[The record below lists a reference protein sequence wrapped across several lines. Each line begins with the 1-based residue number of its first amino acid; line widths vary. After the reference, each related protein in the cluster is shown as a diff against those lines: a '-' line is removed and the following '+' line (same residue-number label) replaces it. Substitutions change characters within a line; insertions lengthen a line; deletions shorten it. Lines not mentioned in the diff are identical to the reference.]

1 MSQASPTIGANKSGL
16 VYRQEDN
23 DGKTALLNHH
33 KGAAAPTYAEAGA
46 IWLDDSSTPWN
57 LKIFD
62 GADWIIIGGVN
73 ASANTF
79 QPYAGTAA
87 LKYLNY
93 ASDTGSANAY
103 ALAPAPAITAYT
115 AGQVVMLKPA
125 NASTG
130 AATVNINGLG
140 TKAIKLPDGSDTT
153 AASLTTTAM
162 YCLVYN
168 GTVFT
173 VINPTAPPLVRADWP
188 AGAVVQTVYATY
200 ATNSDL
206 TSTIP
211 NDDTLPQNTEG
222 TEIVT
227 ASITPTSATST
238 IEVQFTGFGSGSAAA
253 TIIIAVFKDSG
264 ANALHA
270 TASTPGGATLP
281 TALALS
287 YAESAGSTSA
297 RTYRIRVGMNTGT
310 CRLNGTTT
318 ARFYG
323 GAAAATLVIREIK
336 G

>member
-33 KGAAAPTYAEAGA
+33 KGASAPSYAEAGA
-46 IWLDDSSTPWN
+46 IWLDDSSTPWA
-57 LKIFD
+57 LKIYD
-62 GADWIIIGGVN
+62 GADWITLGGVN
-73 ASANTF
+73 ATANTF

-93 ASDTGSANAY
+93 ATDTGSANAY
-103 ALAPAPAITAYT
+103 AVAPSPATTAYA

-130 AATVNINGLG
+130 AATINISALG
-140 TKAIKLPDGSDTT
+140 TKPIKLPDGSDTNGY
-153 AASLTTTAM
+153 SLQTSGI

-168 GTVFT
+168 GTNFT
-173 VINPTAPPLVRADWP
+173 VINPSPAPLARNDLP
-188 AGAVVQTVYATY
+188 AGSVLQTVYASY
-200 ATNSDL
+200 SSNSDL
-206 TSTIP
+206 STTIP

-222 TEIVT
+222 TEVLT
-227 ASITPTSATST
+227 ASITPTSATSM
-238 IEVQFTGFGSGSAAA
+238 IEVQFAGFGSGAASAN
-253 TIIIAVFKDSG
+253 IVIALFKDSG

-270 TASTPGGATLP
+270 TASTPGGAALP

-297 RTYRIRVGMNTGT
+297 HTYRIRIGMNSGT
-310 CRLNGTTT
+310 CRLNGTTS
-318 ARFYG
+318 ARLYG
-323 GAAAATLVIREIK
+323 GAAASTLIIREIK
-336 G
+336 A